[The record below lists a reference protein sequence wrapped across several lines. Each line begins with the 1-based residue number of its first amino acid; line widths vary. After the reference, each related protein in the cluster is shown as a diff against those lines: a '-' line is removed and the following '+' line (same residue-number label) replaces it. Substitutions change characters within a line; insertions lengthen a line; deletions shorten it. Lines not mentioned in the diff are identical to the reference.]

1 MEFERFKKIIEYNQK
16 NQVEITRKVR
26 DLYSKADVDYERDLL
41 NVMQV
46 VRPLFEKKRY
56 IVVEIPFKDKE
67 IGAICYKGDSLG
79 YTFLNS
85 SLPKVNVNFALCHE
99 IYHIFY
105 QEQSFKQKIEL
116 YMNEHYFEYEEE
128 LSANSFAGVLLMP
141 EQSFENMFRKFQS
154 EKTDEDTEV
163 SLIVKLMSYFEV
175 PYMAALIRCYELNLL
190 NAGEKLEKLL
200 IVNSEVIENEFVRLW
215 LNEDLL
221 KPTNKDDYKKLESF
235 VKKIGDDYL
244 KEEIL
249 NHRTVS
255 KVLENMKKIYEEIR
269 G

>member
-1 MEFERFKKIIEYNQK
+1 MEFDKFKKIIEYNQAH
-16 NQVEITRKVR
+16 QDEITRKVR
-26 DLYSKADVDYERDLL
+26 DLYSKVDVDYERDLL

-56 IVVEIPFKDKE
+56 IVLEIPFKDKE
-67 IGAICYKGDSLG
+67 IGAICYKGDSFG

-85 SLPKVNVNFALCHE
+85 SLPNVNVNFALCHE

-105 QEQSFKQKIEL
+105 QDQSFNKKVEL
-116 YMNEHYFEYEEE
+116 YVNEHYFEHEEE
-128 LSANSFAGVLLMP
+128 LAANSFAGVLLMP
-141 EQSFENMFRKFQS
+141 ELSFRNIFRKFQC
-154 EKTDEDTEV
+154 EKADEDTDV

-175 PYMAALIRCYELNLL
+175 PYMAALIRCYELSLL
-190 NAGEKLEKLL
+190 NASEKLEELL
-200 IVNSEVIENEFVRLW
+200 IVSNKEIEKEFIRLW

-221 KPTNKDDYKKLESF
+221 KPTYKDDYKKLEF
-235 VKKIGDDYL
+235 LVKKIGEQYQ

-249 NHRTVS
+249 NKRTIE
-255 KVLENMKKIYEEIR
+255 KVLENMKRIYEEIR